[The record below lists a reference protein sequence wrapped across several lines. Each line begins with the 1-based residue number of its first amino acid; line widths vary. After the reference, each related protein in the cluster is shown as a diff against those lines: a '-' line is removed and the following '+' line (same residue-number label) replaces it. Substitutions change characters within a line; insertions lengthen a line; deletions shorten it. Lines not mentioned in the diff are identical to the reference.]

1 MQAVTEIKKLCTPAF
16 VYLVIAVFGLI
27 VVMLQNVGNT
37 NKLCVGRVECSG
49 TNTAIAFLVKA
60 LWVIFWTWVLSTLCK
75 YGHPNIAWFL
85 VLLPFVV
92 AFIALVAV
100 ADMAS
105 GSHQAMHELE
115 AVRQANGSITQQ
127 QQQDSAN
134 MNLRVQQGYFESGA
148 HSGVKVY
155 QI

>member
-1 MQAVTEIKKLCTPAF
+1 MQAVSEIKKLCTPAF

-27 VVMLQNVGNT
+27 MVMLQNVGNT
-37 NKLCVGRVECSG
+37 NTLCVGHVQCSG
-49 TNTAIAFLVKA
+49 TNTAIMFLVKA

-75 YGHPNIAWFL
+75 YGHPNVAWFL

-105 GSHQAMHELE
+105 GSHQAMHD
-115 AVRQANGSITQQ
+115 AARQANGSITQQ

>member
-1 MQAVTEIKKLCTPAF
+1 MQAVSEIKKLCTPAF

-49 TNTAIAFLVKA
+49 TNTAIMFLVKA

-75 YGHPNIAWFL
+75 YGHPNVAWFL

-105 GSHQAMHELE
+105 GSHQEMHDAARE
-115 AVRQANGSITQQ
+115 ANGSITQQ
-127 QQQDSAN
+127 QQQESAN